1 MTKETIQKCID
12 LLNTDGINSKE
23 QVKKILQ
30 GELASK
36 LLCNEKQYEP
46 KDVMFSCFIPD
57 VDEFTPKMREHCLQ
71 KIGRRIVE
79 DSLQNLEFRV
89 RPLDLHDQLPPDI
102 KGIRVQAR
110 FKYVI
115 LEE

>member
-1 MTKETIQKCID
+1 MRKMSNETIQKCID

-30 GELASK
+30 GELDTKDNAYK
-36 LLCNEKQYEP
+36 P

-57 VDEFTPKMREHCLQ
+57 VEEFTPKMREYCLQ

-89 RPLDLHDQLPPDI
+89 RQLNLHDQLPPDI
-102 KGIRVQAR
+102 KGIKVQAR
-110 FKYVI
+110 VKYVI
-115 LEE
+115 LED